1 MVPLTDPAPTA
12 KERFLRAV
20 EHEFAEFEKRERDF
34 VARERRERAAQL
46 GLPVFLGLPS
56 PKHLSQSADRLA

>member
-34 VARERRERAAQL
+34 VARERRERAVQL
-46 GLPVFLGLPS
+46 GLPIPGLRS
-56 PKHLSQSADRLA
+56 PKRLSRSAITVA